1 MLCIANEQHHDE
13 KFLIMRIVFMAYDRP
28 AYTGGPI
35 INARRILPELVK
47 RGHQVQA
54 LLGFHQDYPNARFLE
69 KHGVECRVIEFTSTE
84 IMVKWILQQLKDL
97 QPDVFVP
104 NISVAGGFAAKWAK
118 QANIATII
126 AHRSDD
132 EFNWG
137 LARMFGFGFKDWQT
151 SGLVCVTN
159 YLKKEVLKKTR
170 IPVEIDV
177 IPSGVPIPEKAA
189 GQNTQH
195 TFSVIYTGRIEQKQ
209 KKVWDMIDAFV
220 SLIRKYDDVQFTLLG
235 EGSQRPELIEYIARL
250 NLGSRIIF
258 KDRLTGDAYHE
269 ELLKHHAVVLFSDY
283 EGIPGSIM
291 DGMACGLVPV
301 CSNIEGVNELV
312 QHNHT
317 GILLN
322 NRKEDMVKSLGKLK
336 ADRTLRS
343 KLAHNA
349 RQHIINN
356 YSLDI
361 AVDRWEVFFRRLI
374 FENCHQIII
383 PRVIKLPPVLPE
395 LAREDRRV
403 KKSKLDSVRMNVAN
417 SMISIKNVLQRKP
430 L

>member
-1 MLCIANEQHHDE
+1 
-13 KFLIMRIVFMAYDRP
+13 MAYDRP

-54 LLGFHQDYPNARFLE
+54 LLGYHQDYPNARFLE
-69 KHGVECRVIEFTSTE
+69 KQGVECRVIEFTNTE
-84 IMVKWILQQLKDL
+84 IMVKWILQQLKDF

-126 AHRSDD
+126 AHRSND

-137 LARMFGFGFKDWQT
+137 LARMFGFGFKEWQT
-151 SGLVCVTN
+151 SGLVCVSN

-170 IPVEIDV
+170 IPVEIEV
-177 IPSGVPIPEKAA
+177 IPSGVPIPGKTAD
-189 GQNTQH
+189 QNTQH
-195 TFSVIYTGRIEQKQ
+195 PFSVIYAGRMEQIIKRIWDIIESFIA
-209 KKVWDMIDAFV
+209 V
-220 SLIRKYDDVQFTLLG
+220 IRKYDDVQFTLLG
-235 EGSQRPELIEYIARL
+235 EGGEKQKLIEYIARN
-250 NLGSRIIF
+250 NLTSRILF

-269 ELLKHHAVVLFSDY
+269 ELLRHHAIVLLSDF
-283 EGIPGSIM
+283 EGMPGSLM

-301 CSNIEGVNELV
+301 GSNVVGINELV

-317 GILLN
+317 GILLDKRN
-322 NRKEDMVKSLGKLK
+322 EDFVKSIGKLK
-336 ADRTLRS
+336 TDKILRS
-343 KLAHNA
+343 KLSVNA

-361 AVDRWEVFFRRLI
+361 TVDRWEAFFERLVSA
-374 FENCHQIII
+374 NCQQIKIS
-383 PRVIKLPPVLPE
+383 RTIKLPPVLPE
-395 LAREDRRV
+395 LAREDHRV
-403 KKSKLDSVRMNVAN
+403 NKSKLKSVRMYAVHA
-417 SMISIKNVLQRKP
+417 KNFMKTVFKKRP
-430 L
+430 I